1 MYLMAILSD
10 SILDILL
17 PAGFM
22 RGSLERS
29 CAKDLLAS
37 FILALS
43 LSQAAL
49 LYCSLFSTS

>member
-1 MYLMAILSD
+1 MAILSD